1 MQQPFHNNSRLY
13 RKYGTDGC
21 TASAPFAPVITPAH
35 DIRQILDRQL
45 VIIV

>member
-1 MQQPFHNNSRLY
+1 MQQPFHNNCGRY

-21 TASAPFAPVITPAH
+21 TAAAPIAPVITPPY